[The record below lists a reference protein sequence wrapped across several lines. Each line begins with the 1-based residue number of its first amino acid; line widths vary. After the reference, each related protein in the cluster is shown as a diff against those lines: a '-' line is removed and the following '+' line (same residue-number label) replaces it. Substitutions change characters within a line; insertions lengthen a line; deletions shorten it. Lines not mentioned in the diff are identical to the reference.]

1 MIRLPGN
8 FWGGVLMS
16 SIIKTNQLECYI
28 DREHFTDYYD
38 VYYLET
44 IDKYIK
50 RGAYILD
57 VAELDNDIKSIK
69 FESGKRVYLLLQTNP
84 ANKDKIK
91 SLLPEIEDGDK
102 YSIGKA
108 DVSEL
113 PDDIIVQLLLNA
125 LGSYDSEFLK
135 FNNLTGHLYCF
146 HTDWIKHGKEKNADV
161 IWRVPCLELSV
172 TKDMR
177 LNLNV
182 RTFTSEL
189 LRNHITFTK
198 KKFEDY
204 PKYVFAANN
213 TLRRRLKDDSE
224 TCFIMRQI
232 DGTKTE
238 IPFLDLQ
245 NKAKFQHTKMGVL
258 NSVLNTFNEKY
269 SGICKIEF
277 ACKEISSRLDYSKS
291 VRKENTKRIK
301 EVLEEEGVQLI
312 DQIGDE
318 YSAIFTENIKSLLES
333 KYDITPTIGKRVSKD
348 RLNIMIIHNAEY
360 YNGVND
366 PHDKVYE
373 DAAVQHITFEN
384 FLDSSEFA
392 IATVVYEIVIKKDI
406 QERKISLFDW
416 SKLGFHESVSFGIET
431 EIDDIKR
438 YFFITVN
445 PDGSFDIKEQELTLF
460 EMNEYTEMVE
470 IFEQGRT
477 DSETVKGVIRFADGS
492 VNVIKD
498 AGLYT
503 VPEIKDIADLLENDD
518 NKLRGKERRE
528 ALLSSCLDIKL
539 YIDCNRCYY
548 FVGTIG
554 EGMRQN
560 IQRACVVR
568 CVEGYDEATVKF
580 EEMLPMMNVTFVHNG
595 QLTVMPF
602 PFKYL
607 REYVNSIV

>member
-1 MIRLPGN
+1 
-8 FWGGVLMS
+8 MS
-16 SIIKTNQLECYI
+16 SSIKTNQLVC
-28 DREHFTDYYD
+28 FTDRKQFADCYD

-57 VAELDNDIKSIK
+57 VAELDYDIKSIK
-69 FESGKRVYLLLQTNP
+69 FESGKRVYLLLQKNSD
-84 ANKDKIK
+84 NKDKLK
-91 SLLPEIEDGDK
+91 SLLLGIEDGDK
-102 YSIGKA
+102 YSIGKV

-113 PDDIIVQLLLNA
+113 SDDIIVQLLLNA

-161 IWRVPCLELSV
+161 VWRVPCLELSV
-172 TKDMR
+172 TKEMC

-189 LRNHITFTK
+189 LRNRITFTK

-213 TLRRRLKDDSE
+213 TLRRRLKDDNE
-224 TCFIMRQI
+224 ICFIMRQI

-245 NKAKFQHTKMGVL
+245 NIAKFQHTKMGVL

-269 SGICKIEF
+269 SDMCKIEF

-291 VRKENTKRIK
+291 VQKENAKRIK
-301 EVLEEEGVQLI
+301 DVLEEKGVQLI
-312 DQIGDE
+312 DQIDDE
-318 YSAIFTENIKSLLES
+318 YSAIFTQNIKALLES
-333 KYDITPTIGKRVSKD
+333 KYEISPTIGKRVSKD
-348 RLNIMIIHNAEY
+348 KLNIMIIHNAEY

-366 PHDKVYE
+366 PHDKIYE
-373 DAAVQHITFEN
+373 DAAVQHITFED
-384 FLDSSEFA
+384 FSDSSEFA
-392 IATVVYEIVIKKDI
+392 IATVIHEIFIKKDI
-406 QERKISLFDW
+406 QERKLSLFDW
-416 SKLGFHESVSFGIET
+416 SKLGFEEPVSFGIEA
-431 EIDDIKR
+431 EIDEIKR

-445 PDGSFDIKEQELTLF
+445 PNGDFNIKEQELTLF
-460 EMNEYTEMVE
+460 EMDEYTEMVE

-477 DSETVKGVIRFADGS
+477 NSETVKGVIRFADGS
-492 VNVIKD
+492 INVIKD
-498 AGLYT
+498 TGLFT
-503 VPEIKDIADLLENDD
+503 IPEISEIVELLDNGD

-528 ALLSSCLDIKL
+528 ELLSSCLDIKM
-539 YIDCNRCYY
+539 YGDDGRCYY
-548 FVGTIG
+548 FVGSIG

-560 IQRACVVR
+560 IQRACVIR
-568 CVEGYDEATVKF
+568 SVEGYAGAEVKF
-580 EEMLPMMNVTFVHNG
+580 AQMLPMMNVTFIHNG
-595 QLTVMPF
+595 QLTVLPF

-607 REYVNSIV
+607 REYVNSML